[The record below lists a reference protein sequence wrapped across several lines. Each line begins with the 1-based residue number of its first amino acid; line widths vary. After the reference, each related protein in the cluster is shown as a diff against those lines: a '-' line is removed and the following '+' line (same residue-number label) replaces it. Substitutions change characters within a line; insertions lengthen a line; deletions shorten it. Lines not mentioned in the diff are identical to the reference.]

1 MIKIKNWFE
10 LNQKYKFEVTDLTT
24 LIYVLCTILG
34 IIGINI
40 TPLFLIGSIIA
51 TAFSWQGHRINL
63 VVLNASLFLLNLVN
77 FIKMFQ
83 QLPLKG
89 RPLSGTLSAVFL
101 DRVPHLERGCFS
113 PLFETKSKIA
123 KQTKFFLKIFY
134 SLCKLPIEIY
144 RLVWYNTI
152 TK

>member
-51 TAFSWQGHRINL
+51 TVFSWQGHRINL

-77 FIKMFQ
+77 FIKMF
-83 QLPLKG
+83 
-89 RPLSGTLSAVFL
+89 
-101 DRVPHLERGCFS
+101 
-113 PLFETKSKIA
+113 
-123 KQTKFFLKIFY
+123 
-134 SLCKLPIEIY
+134 
-144 RLVWYNTI
+144 
-152 TK
+152 

>member
-1 MIKIKNWFE
+1 MKEVIAMIKIKNWFE

-63 VVLNASLFLLNLVN
+63 VILNASLFLLNLVN
-77 FIKMFQ
+77 FIKMF
-83 QLPLKG
+83 
-89 RPLSGTLSAVFL
+89 
-101 DRVPHLERGCFS
+101 
-113 PLFETKSKIA
+113 
-123 KQTKFFLKIFY
+123 
-134 SLCKLPIEIY
+134 
-144 RLVWYNTI
+144 
-152 TK
+152 

>member
-1 MIKIKNWFE
+1 MIKIKKWFE
-10 LNQKYKFEVTDLTT
+10 LNQKYKFEVTDFTT

-77 FIKMFQ
+77 FIKMF
-83 QLPLKG
+83 
-89 RPLSGTLSAVFL
+89 
-101 DRVPHLERGCFS
+101 
-113 PLFETKSKIA
+113 
-123 KQTKFFLKIFY
+123 
-134 SLCKLPIEIY
+134 
-144 RLVWYNTI
+144 
-152 TK
+152 